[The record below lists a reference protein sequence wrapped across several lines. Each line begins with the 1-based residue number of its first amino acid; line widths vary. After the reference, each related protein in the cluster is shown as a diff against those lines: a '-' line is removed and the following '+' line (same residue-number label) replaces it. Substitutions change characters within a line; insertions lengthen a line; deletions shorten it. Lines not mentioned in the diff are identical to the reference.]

1 MWENEMADKPRK
13 QIKNSD
19 KRRFPALFRV
29 GAMAMAWALA
39 FSAFSSFLH
48 EVFRST
54 SLDMALH
61 SQILWNL
68 AHGRFM
74 ETSLLPHSFAANH
87 FWPGFYLLVPVYQLF
102 GVHGILALQCL
113 TVASGA
119 FAAFWLSRDITKSDA
134 WSLAL
139 ALAYLLQPTLS
150 AGVLFDCH
158 LELFSVPFALFALLG
173 LRRNRPWFWLCLLVS
188 VAFYEIVA
196 VVFFFLGLGLLLVRG
211 RRRTGG
217 LIALF
222 CLMYL
227 GMVFFVAMPHSGGGT
242 IPHWGRYSH
251 LGRNFAEATAN
262 VLLHPLRSL
271 SGGVTL
277 REVAKLRYLFLA
289 FGLLPLF
296 SLKHLLPALPLVF
309 VLLLSNVGI
318 NADIRYGYMAPVLP
332 FLFLSAAH
340 GVAKLKRAGWLD
352 PWRFNRYGPYVLV
365 ACSVLV
371 CGYFQVKRPLRR
383 APFRVRSNLVEL
395 RAVRGLVPKDAGL
408 SADNHLGPHFAD
420 RALLL
425 VTPSTK
431 RGGTAVDY
439 VLADLREMEFK
450 DSRWWED
457 MKTMLLDGEYGPVYF
472 SNDVLLLQRGHENEP
487 LARQA
492 LERIGARQ
500 QAVRQRH

>member
-1 MWENEMADKPRK
+1 MADKL
-13 QIKNSD
+13 QEQVGNTD
-19 KRRFPALFRV
+19 DRRFPALLGV
-29 GAMAMAWALA
+29 GVMAAAWALA
-39 FSAFSSFLH
+39 FAACSSFLH
-48 EVFRST
+48 ETFRST

-74 ETSLLPHSFAANH
+74 ETSFLPHSFAANH
-87 FWPGFYLLVPVYQLF
+87 FWPGFHLLVPAHQLF
-102 GVHGILALQCL
+102 GIHGILALQCL
-113 TVASGA
+113 VVASGA

-134 WSLAL
+134 WSFAL

-150 AGVLFDCH
+150 VGVLFDCH

-173 LRRNRPWFWLCLLVS
+173 LRRKRPWFWLCLLVS

-196 VVFFFLGLGLLLVRG
+196 VVFFFLGLGLLWVRG
-211 RRRTGG
+211 RRRVGG

-227 GMVFFVAMPHSGGGT
+227 GMLFFVVMPHFGGGGA

-251 LGRNFAEATAN
+251 LGGNFAEAAAN
-262 VLLHPLRSL
+262 VLLHPVRSL
-271 SGGVTL
+271 SAGVTFQ
-277 REVAKLRYLFLA
+277 EVAKLRYLFLA

-309 VLLLSNVGI
+309 ILLLSNVDI
-318 NADIRYGYMAPVLP
+318 NADIRYGYLAPVLP

-340 GVAKLKRAGWLD
+340 GAAKLKRAGWLC
-352 PWRFNRYGPYVLV
+352 PWRFNRYGPAVLV

-371 CGYFQVKRPLRR
+371 CGYFQVRRPLRR
-383 APFRVRSNLVEL
+383 EPFRVRSNLAEL
-395 RAVRGLVPKDAGL
+395 RAVRGLVPREAGL

-425 VTPSTK
+425 VTPATK
-431 RGGTAVDY
+431 RGDAVVDY
-439 VLADLREMEFK
+439 VLADLRETEFK
-450 DSRWWED
+450 DSRWWEG
-457 MKTMLLDGEYGPVYF
+457 MKTMLLDGEYGPVHF
-472 SNDVLLLQRGHENEP
+472 SNDVLLLQRGRTNET

-492 LERIGARQ
+492 LERIARQ
-500 QAVRQRH
+500 RD